1 MDHMGKKKEEKNPE
15 GVKEKSRASRIIDG
29 EIEPEENERYLLN
42 LRKRKPFD
50 QWDKEELKE
59 VSRKGAEALQLL
71 HGEKKTAKQA
81 IERVLTLKI
90 TDEIAAGVDADPEI
104 IKRLRKDNPNAT
116 LYDLMQAVAVG
127 RALDGSIAAMQYVR
141 DTHGDKP
148 IERVEVT
155 ENITTE
161 QDRELMRTIAE
172 RLNDPSVTIEATRT
186 ITPEDQDR
194 SGNYSV
200 K

>member
-1 MDHMGKKKEEKNPE
+1 MGKKKEEKNPE

-59 VSRKGAEALQLL
+59 VSRKGAEAVQAL
-71 HGEKKTAKQA
+71 HGEKKTARQA

-90 TDEIAAGVDADPEI
+90 TDEIAANTDVDPEI
-104 IKRLRKDNPNAT
+104 INRLRRDNPNAT
-116 LYDLMQAVAVG
+116 LYDLVQAVAVG
-127 RALDGSIAAMQYVR
+127 RALEGNIKAAEYVR

-148 IERVEVT
+148 IERVELT
-155 ENITTE
+155 ENVTTD

-172 RLNDPSVTIEATRT
+172 RLNDPNITIEATRT
-186 ITPEDQDR
+186 IEADQ
-194 SGNYSV
+194 G
-200 K
+200 